1 MPTTITISPEHLH
14 TLRDHLLTGK
24 VEQVGFGFSVWTP
37 NGEGGALRVESV
49 ELIPIEGF
57 AFQSS
62 YHIELSDETKV
73 RIIKLALD
81 RRASL
86 VEFHSHRTR
95 WPARFSSSDFHVFDE
110 FVPHVRWRLGGRPYA
125 AVVFHE
131 SSFDGL
137 AWVENHRVQLDYI
150 TPDGQAPLTATG
162 RSLQAAEEDDE
173 R

>member
-1 MPTTITISPEHLH
+1 MPTTITISPEQLR
-14 TLRDHLLTGK
+14 TLRDHLFTGK
-24 VEQVGFGFSVWTP
+24 VEQVGFAFAFWTP
-37 NGEGGALRVESV
+37 NGEGGAFRVESV
-49 ELIPIEGF
+49 DLIPVEGF

-62 YHIELSDETKV
+62 FHIELSDETQA
-73 RIIKLALD
+73 RIIKLAFD
-81 RRASL
+81 QRASL

-95 WPARFSSSDFHVFDE
+95 WPAQFSSSDFHGFEE

-137 AWVENHRVQLDYI
+137 AWVENRRVQLDHI
-150 TPDGQAPLTATG
+150 TPDGQASLTATG
-162 RSLQAAEEDDE
+162 HSLQAAEEDDE